1 MNKTKERLAHERK
14 TFEFMFETRM
24 KRALPDGIC
33 ADKEEGE
40 LKGIV
45 DMAFMVDIITM
56 EEMKAYYKEIH
67 AMYDPLKKLTIDI
80 RKIN

>member
-1 MNKTKERLAHERK
+1 MIKSEERTAHERK
-14 TFEFMFETRM
+14 AFKFMYDTRM
-24 KRALPDGIC
+24 KRALPNGVC

-45 DMAFMVDIITM
+45 DLAFMVDIITL
-56 EEMKAYYKEIH
+56 EEMQAYYKEIYTL
-67 AMYDPLKKLTIDI
+67 YDPLKKLTIDI

>member
-1 MNKTKERLAHERK
+1 MY
-14 TFEFMFETRM
+14 ETRM
-24 KRALPDGIC
+24 KRALPNGIC

-56 EEMKAYYKEIH
+56 DEMQAYYKEIH
-67 AMYDPLKKLTIDI
+67 ARYDPLKKLTIDI
-80 RKIN
+80 RKII

>member
-24 KRALPDGIC
+24 NRALPDGIC

-80 RKIN
+80 RKII

>member
-24 KRALPDGIC
+24 NRALPDGIC